1 MNLDQRLID
10 STVGDLAAVVKTI
23 VQAEM
28 MAMDR
33 ERPSNA
39 TEKYMPAKDVCELY
53 AISESTLNSYVSKK
67 IIKKYRVGGNIRFR
81 ASEVAKLVK

>member
-10 STVGDLAAVVKTI
+10 STVGDLAALYPLPSSLLVLSFSP
-23 VQAEM
+23 Q
-28 MAMDR
+28 
-33 ERPSNA
+33 RPSNA